1 MIAVESALAVIG
13 YYELS
18 EEDRP
23 PRNIWHHSERL
34 EEWFAAVK
42 ERWRN
47 PNASDDKVDT
57 SNWTSNALADQYR

>member
-1 MIAVESALAVIG
+1 MMAVEAALSVIG

-23 PRNIWHHSERL
+23 PQNIWHHGERL

-42 ERWRN
+42 ERWKN
-47 PNASDDKVDT
+47 PGSRDEKVDT
-57 SNWTSNALADQYR
+57 SNWTSNALAEQYR